1 MIGIYYSLPI
11 DYKINLGIRGL
22 TAHRFTKQDNREK
35 RYYFLKT
42 KTHSL
47 DIVLAVLLHLVIK
60 PYDLISLIS
69 LNSRL
74 IPLYRRYVVR

>member
-1 MIGIYYSLPI
+1 MIRIYYSLLI
-11 DYKINLGIRGL
+11 DYKIILGIRGL

-35 RYYFLKT
+35 RCNFLKT

-47 DIVLAVLLHLVIK
+47 DIVLAVLLRLVIK
-60 PYDLISLIS
+60 PYDLISSIS

-74 IPLYRRYVVR
+74 IPLDWRYVVR